1 MRRALLSTIAV
12 GLGVAGALA
21 AAFYIYQ
28 RPTLLRV
35 AVARGGEDSKV
46 IAAAQQAFVHDG
58 KNIRFRVIGVNDFAG
73 AAEALETGEADLAVV
88 RSDIAMPAI
97 AQTLVI
103 LHRNAAVLL
112 APAGSSLTR
121 ISGLRGQ
128 RIGVLRGRVNAP
140 GNIGVLDTVLAHYDV
155 PGDSVT
161 KIQIIADELPK
172 ALQNHEIDAVLAVG
186 VPAAGALGDAVA
198 TMTQIGD
205 GPPVFIPIA
214 EASAIAQRLPA
225 YEAMEIVAGT
235 FGGTPQRPVK
245 SFQTLSVT
253 VRLVAR
259 SSLGDSVAADI
270 VRHLFNERGLM
281 ALTAPLANRMEQPTT
296 EKGQA
301 LPTHP
306 GAAAFL
312 DDDEQTFMEKNG
324 DFLYLGAMLV
334 SVIGSGLAAFASRMG
349 LRNHSPVE
357 QHLGRLLDLMKRA
370 RETRDMDDLDAIQ
383 AEADLILVTALG
395 RDQIHSLEG
404 HRVSAFGLAFDQVR
418 IAIKDRRIA
427 LAVMGRVVPFEPK
440 GLIGF

>member
-1 MRRALLSTIAV
+1 MRRALLSTIAG
-12 GLGVAGALA
+12 GLGVAGLIA

-28 RPTLLRV
+28 RPTVLRV
-35 AVARGGEDSKV
+35 AVARNGDDGKV

-58 KNIRFRVIGVNDFAG
+58 KNIRFRIIGVNDFA
-73 AAEALETGEADLAVV
+73 AAAAALETGEADLAVV
-88 RSDIAMPAI
+88 RSDIAIPAI

-103 LHRNAAVLL
+103 LHRNAAVLM
-112 APAGSSLTR
+112 APSGSALTK
-121 ISGLRGQ
+121 ISALRGQ
-128 RIGVLRGRVNAP
+128 RIGVLRGRATSP
-140 GNIGVLDTVLAHYDV
+140 GNIGVLDTVLAQYDV
-155 PGDSVT
+155 PADSVT
-161 KIQIIADELPK
+161 KIQMTPDELPK

-186 VPAAGALGDAVA
+186 VAAAGGIGDAVA
-198 TMTQIGD
+198 TMTQMGD

-214 EASAIAQRLPA
+214 EASAISQRLPA
-225 YEAMEIVAGT
+225 YEATEIVAGT

-253 VRLVAR
+253 VRLVAN
-259 SSLGDSVAADI
+259 SSLADSVAADI
-270 VRHLFNERGLM
+270 VRHMFNERPVM
-281 ALTAPLANRMEQPTT
+281 ALTAPLANRMEQPAT

-334 SVIGSGLAAFASRMG
+334 SVVGSGLAAFASRMG
-349 LRNHSPVE
+349 LRTFSTVE
-357 QHLGRLLDLMKRA
+357 LHLGRLLDLMKRA
-370 RETRDMDDLDAIQ
+370 REARNIDDLDAIQ
-383 AEADLILVTALG
+383 AEADLILATALG
-395 RDQIHSLEG
+395 HDQIHILEG

-427 LAVMGRVVPFEPK
+427 LAAIGRVVPFEPK
-440 GLIGF
+440 GQIGL